1 MSVPKVGCVGLGQ
14 VGLQTGISL
23 CDAGYSVRGVDLD
36 KARVEQINRGRASFL
51 PDQLET
57 QLGKHTKSGR
67 LAAATSISFL
77 ADCDRY
83 VVTVPTPLDED
94 KRPDLSSVRAAGE
107 AIAEVLEPGDLILLQ
122 STVPIGCCRNE
133 FCTALEQSGFTAG
146 TDFGIAHVP
155 ERYSPDDE
163 SSLETPRVVGAI
175 NEHWLDSAV
184 TFYRSIGTEVVP
196 VESLEVAE
204 ATKLTENI
212 QRDVNIAL
220 VNELARVFETV
231 GVDVFDVLDAAATK
245 WNFHRYEPHLGVGGH
260 CLPVDPYL
268 LLDRVE
274 DPDETVTVVSSA
286 RSINESMPEQYVH
299 LLERALRD
307 VGRELAHASV
317 ALLGISYK
325 SGVKDVRNS
334 PAADVIR
341 LISAAGGEV
350 TVYDP
355 LFDAGESF
363 DLPGIDVTN
372 GASALDAAQGTDA
385 LVLSHATVPD
395 PSLSQFSDVMAADPV
410 LVDPAATFEADLA
423 RNEGFR
429 YQRFGVIS
437 IEPRIGPS
445 ESEAW
450 SND

>member
-14 VGLQTGISL
+14 VGLHTGISL
-23 CDAGYSVRGVDLD
+23 CDAGYSVLGMDLD
-36 KARVEQINRGRASFL
+36 EARVEQINRGRASFL

-57 QLGKHTKSGR
+57 QLGKHTTSGR
-67 LAAATSISFL
+67 LTAATSISFL

-83 VVTVPTPLDED
+83 VVTVPTPLTED
-94 KRPDLSSVRAAGE
+94 KRPDLSYVRAAGE
-107 AIAEVLEPGDLILLQ
+107 ALAAVLDAGDLVVLQ
-122 STVPIGCCRNE
+122 STVPIGCCRTE
-133 FCTALEQSGFTAG
+133 FCTALEQSGLSAG
-146 TDFGIAHVP
+146 PDFGIAHIP
-155 ERYSPDDE
+155 ERYSPDDA

-175 NEHWLDSAV
+175 HDHWRERAV
-184 TFYRSIGTEVVP
+184 TFYRSIGTDVVP
-196 VESLEVAE
+196 VESLEIAE

-268 LLDRVE
+268 LLDRVD
-274 DPDETVTVVSSA
+274 DPDENVSVVSSA
-286 RSINESMPEQYVH
+286 RRVNESMPEQYVRQ
-299 LLERALRD
+299 LERALRG
-307 VGRELAHASV
+307 VGRELAQASV

-334 PAADVIR
+334 PAVEVIR
-341 LISAAGGEV
+341 LVSAADGEV

-355 LFDAGESF
+355 LFDVGESF
-363 DLPGIDVTN
+363 GLPGIEVTN
-372 GASALDAAQGTDA
+372 GASALDAAEGTDA
-385 LVLSHATVPD
+385 LVVSHATNPD

-423 RNEGFR
+423 RDEGFR
-429 YQRFGVIS
+429 YQRLGMAPTEQRMS
-437 IEPRIGPS
+437 PS
-445 ESEAW
+445 ERYAW
-450 SND
+450 SK